1 MREMKDSGV
10 AWIGEIPKDWE
21 VGKVKHYYK
30 IQTGFTPDTKNESY
44 YDDDGIDWVTIAD
57 LSGERNVP
65 DSTNKKVSSAYIDV
79 FHPQLTPTGSLLYS
93 FKLSVGQVAFT
104 TRPVYTNEAIV
115 SFLPDNSLCL
125 DFLFYSSTLIIE
137 NANTNIYGAKLLN
150 QELIKNAFIVYPP
163 VNTQKAISLWLDKK
177 NSKVDDLISNNEA
190 QIEKLKQYK
199 QSLIS
204 EVVTKG
210 LDPTVPMKDSGDE
223 WIGKI
228 PEHWKL
234 VPSKRI
240 FADIKEKRRDGDIQ
254 MASTQK
260 YGIISQEKY
269 MELENCR
276 IVLADKGIENWKHV
290 EPNDFVIS
298 LRSFQG
304 GLEFCEKSGCVT
316 WHYIVLRAKC
326 IVSFRYFRWLF
337 KCKTYIQALQHTCNY
352 IRDGQDLRYSNFIQ
366 VPLCIPSINEQD
378 SIANYLDT
386 KCTQIDRL
394 IAIKQAKIEKLNQY
408 KKSLIYEY
416 VTGKKEV

>member
-1 MREMKDSGV
+1 MHN
-10 AWIGEIPKDWE
+10 EIPYIESLPLHWTVVQNRFLFFYDGKKVGNECKQYQLLSLTTAGIRERDINISG
-21 VGKVKHYYK
+21 GKVPASYNNYQTVKKGQMVFCLFDLDCSAVFSSVSNYDGMITSAYDVFSSTEKINNTFADFWFKYVFSSRYYK
-30 IQTGFTPDTKNESY
+30 MFSKSIRYTITGDIFRSLKTPIPPMNEQKRI
-44 YDDDGIDWVTIAD
+44 GVFLQEKEGKIDA
-57 LSGERNVP
+57 
-65 DSTNKKVSSAYIDV
+65 
-79 FHPQLTPTGSLLYS
+79 
-93 FKLSVGQVAFT
+93 
-104 TRPVYTNEAIV
+104 
-115 SFLPDNSLCL
+115 
-125 DFLFYSSTLIIE
+125 
-137 NANTNIYGAKLLN
+137 
-150 QELIKNAFIVYPP
+150 
-163 VNTQKAISLWLDKK
+163 
-177 NSKVDDLISNNEA
+177 LISNNEA

-210 LDPTVPMKDSGDE
+210 LDQTVTMKDSGVE
-223 WIGKI
+223 WIGEI